1 MELLSCQ
8 DYERLFSRVDRSGG
22 PSTPNGKLLK
32 KSWTTNANDGI
43 PYARSA
49 MPFYGS
55 IEPGHNG
62 ENLINWP
69 TPIRPGRPYT
79 TTFGSSNSG
88 VYGRTAGAEEL
99 LDNLVVKERKRQQR
113 EATPSLLAIDSQS
126 VKIMQFI
133 TEETGID
140 AHKLINGRKRSI
152 AVDRLGLPWS
162 LAVTSAN
169 TSDNEAGRLVIDRL
183 KGKVP
188 RLKLIAADHGYKVS
202 FIAHAEVAG
211 YQTEIVQIGPPKRP
225 ESSRGFVPQK
235 NRWPVERSFGWLN
248 FRRRLFRDVEK
259 TIESSEAML
268 RIAFFSFIINR
279 L

>member
-1 MELLSCQ
+1 MNDCFHELTDSQWQIIEKILDDQRKRWHSLRTICNAILWINRTGAQ
-8 DYERLFSRVDRSGG
+8 WRELD
-22 PSTPNGKLLK
+22 KLADTYPPWQTVYYHFRQFKL
-32 KSWTTNANDGI
+32 
-43 PYARSA
+43 R
-49 MPFYGS
+49 
-55 IEPGHNG
+55 
-62 ENLINWP
+62 
-69 TPIRPGRPYT
+69 
-79 TTFGSSNSG
+79 G
-88 VYGRTAGAEEL
+88 VWEEL

-202 FIAHAEVAG
+202 FIAHAEAAG
-211 YQTEIVQIGPPKRP
+211 YQTEIVQKP

-268 RIAFFSFIINR
+268 RIAFISFIINR